1 MQYLIG
7 CISELITKLRMILH
21 LGIVNNKHDR
31 STGQVSLSD
40 RMRTESVTHKTVL
53 VENDG
58 GDDYDEVRKILDLCQ
73 NCWISVCWV

>member
-1 MQYLIG
+1 M
-7 CISELITKLRMILH
+7 
-21 LGIVNNKHDR
+21 NNKHDR

-73 NCWISVCWV
+73 NCWISAEFVGSKPLFLDLCQLSLIFFS